1 MILNLVLVPIPE
13 IGVNGAAFASVV
25 CHMIAFSIAF
35 TTLLKNIKLNLG
47 FSKLVFKPLIATA
60 IMGICSYFV
69 FNLLNG
75 IMVEKMAT
83 IIAMIIAVAIYGLS
97 IIALK
102 IFSKEEIY
110 MLPYGTK
117 IFGILE
123 KFKIY

>member
-1 MILNLVLVPIPE
+1 
-13 IGVNGAAFASVV
+13 
-25 CHMIAFSIAF
+25 MIAFTIAF

-47 FSKLVFKPLIATA
+47 FLKLVFKPVIATA
-60 IMGICSYFV
+60 IMGICSYFI

-83 IIAMIIAVAIYGLS
+83 IIAMVIAVVIYGLS

-110 MLPYGTK
+110 MLPFGTK
-117 IFGILE
+117 IYGILE